1 MWRKDIPIGTCHAC
15 NWLQGGSRLDAMKA
29 AFTTWNNRIAPVF
42 DVARTACIVEVAQDG
57 LVSRRF
63 ETLGDDL
70 PAQKVLCLVKWK
82 IATLVCG
89 AISRSLQSILTAQA
103 IRVIPF
109 VAGDLQEV
117 IDAWLNGSIEDA
129 SFAMPGYGGRR
140 HRNMGGASPIG
151 PGAWGLNPEAKYRN
165 AGGRGLGNP
174 RGGGRAGVAGTGGGH
189 DCVCPKCGQRG
200 FHRRGVPCTMTQCRA
215 CGTAMVSVS
224 YRNSK
229 PRR

>member
-117 IDAWLNGSIEDA
+117 IDAWLNGSMKMPLLPCRVMVGDA
-129 SFAMPGYGGRR
+129 IATWAVLLPLAR
-140 HRNMGGASPIG
+140 
-151 PGAWGLNPEAKYRN
+151 GAWGLNPEAKYRN